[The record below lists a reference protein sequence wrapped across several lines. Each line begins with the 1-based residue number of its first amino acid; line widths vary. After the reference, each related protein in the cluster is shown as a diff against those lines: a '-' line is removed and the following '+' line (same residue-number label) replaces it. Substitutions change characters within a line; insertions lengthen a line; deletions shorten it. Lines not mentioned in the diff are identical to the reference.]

1 MKNNSR
7 QTNIMQYKNITLQQ
21 NKCLPEDNRRAFLS
35 SLSRPL
41 SQISNCQKAWP
52 TRCYTHQK
60 TSSQYHSPHPNRW
73 HLHCLS
79 FLSLWVCPLHIALK
93 HQNKIASERQ
103 YSIPILLTTTL
114 YIPTIIVPLDRS
126 RNILDIYMYKEH
138 NRYIQCLYILLKT
151 KLSLTLKKNNLFE
164 SSSISRDFI
173 AFCRS
178 NSSHCSCKSVI
189 PFSLRLAY

>member
-1 MKNNSR
+1 MKSNSR

-114 YIPTIIVPLDRS
+114 YIHVPTIIVPLDRS

-138 NRYIQCLYILLKT
+138 NRYIQCLYILLKH
-151 KLSLTLKKNNLFE
+151 SL
-164 SSSISRDFI
+164 
-173 AFCRS
+173 
-178 NSSHCSCKSVI
+178 V
-189 PFSLRLAY
+189 